1 MTKVAARAGQTVLDV
16 AREAGV
22 PLEGACEGSLS
33 CSTCHIIV
41 KGGSRTFGALPAA
54 CEDEEDMLDVA
65 IGRRARSRL
74 GCCVTVTAAGPAADL
89 CVVLPPCSDAE
100 LAEADPP
107 RQAALRLHG
116 RDVYDA
122 DLVPEVD
129 TESRGLG
136 DTQWA
141 PTYLAP

>member
-1 MTKVAARAGQTVLDV
+1 MNSERATSEL
-16 AREAGV
+16 RESYHDHRTPYAFPDRYDPISGLGELPTFDHPNISFV
-22 PLEGACEGSLS
+22 THSGAKL
-33 CSTCHIIV
+33 
-41 KGGSRTFGALPAA
+41 
-54 CEDEEDMLDVA
+54 
-65 IGRRARSRL
+65 
-74 GCCVTVTAAGPAADL
+74 
-89 CVVLPPCSDAE
+89 AE
-100 LAEADPP
+100 LAEADPS